1 MSEEKALELGF
12 KPKAYLRA
20 FSYVGVDP
28 FDGTYS
34 YVLYVLYVLYVY
46 FCCTVCTICLL
57 LLYCMHYTTT
67 FAVGACVQNV
77 FYCVSYV
84 LMCAVLCMCY
94 TAALCASVVL
104 LQFIPVVYSH

>member
-28 FDGTYS
+28 FDGTYCTYCTYCCMCYTS
-34 YVLYVLYVLYVY
+34 SFVVLYALYVY
-46 FCCTVCTICLL
+46 FCFGCIS
-57 LLYCMHYTTT
+57 
-67 FAVGACVQNV
+67 AKCV
-77 FYCVSYV
+77 YYV
-84 LMCAVLCMCY
+84 TYVVICAVPCY

-104 LQFIPVVYSH
+104 F